1 VRLPQSF
8 CYLASIL
15 DEFSR
20 YCVGWAL
27 TAMPV
32 RIDPCVSLWK

>member
-1 VRLPQSF
+1 LFSMDWSTTESREVFYVVR
-8 CYLASIL
+8 
-15 DEFSR
+15 
-20 YCVGWAL
+20 VL